1 MTKNRALLKT
11 SAIFRCIVTFKN
23 GTHAVIRMT
32 IDMVAKIT
40 YEFRELQK
48 NIFSET
54 GLLCITSD
62 EMLNLSEIKSC
73 KFINERTGIELLTI
87 E

>member
-1 MTKNRALLKT
+1 MAKNRALLKT

-48 NIFSET
+48 NIFSEAW
-54 GLLCITSD
+54 LLYVTSD